1 MRRSPILIPLG
12 CGNRCMYQERKSEH
26 ETEKQGMRFGERCH
40 SGKSN

>member
-1 MRRSPILIPLG
+1 
-12 CGNRCMYQERKSEH
+12 MYQERKSEN